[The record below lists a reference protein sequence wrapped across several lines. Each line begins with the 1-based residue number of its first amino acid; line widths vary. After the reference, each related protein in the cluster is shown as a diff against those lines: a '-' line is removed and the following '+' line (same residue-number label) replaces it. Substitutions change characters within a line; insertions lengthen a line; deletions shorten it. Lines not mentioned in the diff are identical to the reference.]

1 MLVKYDPDLVHLV
14 GQFHASLADLGEF
27 TLRAPAQLPEPYRGL
42 LAHEHHMTV
51 TVENFHGCLVDVE
64 VLAARIEG
72 ETYLR
77 QILLRR
83 QTDRAIVMYGLVRLH
98 LTQLSLDVRDEILSR
113 QIPLGRVL
121 IQHNVLRTIHLSQ
134 LWKVSCGPDLANIF
148 GCESGHVTY
157 GRTAAILTEGKPTIE
172 LLEVVAPVGGDTV

>member
-14 GQFHASLADLGEF
+14 GHFHASLADLGEF
-27 TLRAPAQLPEPYRGL
+27 TLRAPAQLPEPYRAL

-51 TVENFHGCLVDVE
+51 TVENFHRCLVDVE
-64 VLAARIEG
+64 VLAARTEG

-77 QILLRR
+77 QIRLRR
-83 QTDRAIVMYGLVRLH
+83 QTDRAIVMYGLVRLD
-98 LTQLSLDVRDEILSR
+98 LTQLTPVVRDEILSR
-113 QIPLGRVL
+113 KIPLGRVL

-134 LWKVSCGPDLANIF
+134 LWKITCGPDLARAF
-148 GCESGHVTY
+148 EVDEGQVTY

-172 LLEVVAPVGGDTV
+172 LLEVVAPA